1 MRSKQSDKR
10 GWPNPPE
17 WGCFNSRLSSKICQI
32 KFQLVSHAAAP
43 EGSCRGAA
51 GHLWPGSKQA
61 APETEFLKCGIIM
74 REPNLTHGSD

>member
-43 EGSCRGAA
+43 E
-51 GHLWPGSKQA
+51 
-61 APETEFLKCGIIM
+61 TEFLKCGIIM